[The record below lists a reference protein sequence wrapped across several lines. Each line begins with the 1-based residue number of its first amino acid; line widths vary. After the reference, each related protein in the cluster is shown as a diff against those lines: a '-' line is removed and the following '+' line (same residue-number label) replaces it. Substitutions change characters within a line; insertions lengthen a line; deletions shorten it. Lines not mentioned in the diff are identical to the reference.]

1 MALIQFTRNHADHST
16 SQGFEPVAAK
26 KFCTE
31 CGKEI
36 QAGVK
41 FCPEFAPKQG

>member
-16 SQGFEPVAAK
+16 SQGFEPVAATK
-26 KFCTE
+26 CTE